1 MSSKS
6 GTGSKQ
12 QTSLFSFFGGGGGNA
27 TAGSKK
33 SESTGTSASSSS
45 SASSKKRA
53 KTKANASKMG
63 STSNAKGGGKKID
76 TAGGSSKNHN
86 KTKTKAARASAPPLA
101 TNSTKKRRIAII
113 NGAADTSTT
122 TPRKPSKV
130 IENVPDFSTFSY
142 AQNESA
148 AAAADDT
155 PMSAATTR
163 TAASTPSSSPLPS
176 SATTPSDAANANAD
190 ADVQMKAVEKEDV
203 TNNADDTELPS
214 TEKEVIGT
222 LMEDAQAMS
231 HDVENDATSNANAD
245 NDNDDDDD
253 GESETKNDKSNS
265 DDDEDNDSSSDSDT
279 ESAAAQG
286 EYQLS
291 EYELLRLRNIERNN
305 RRLAELGLAG
315 GWSSAMPSNT
325 NELRQKA
332 EKKSR
337 KKVKGDTTKTRTP
350 AMPTRRSTRARR
362 TVLEV
367 SAEGEGTFGASILL
381 ADNNVPTYQEKAEIE
396 EEPVEEVFTV
406 SPMLEYA
413 MNADNNANTDASAAL
428 EEWPTDA
435 QPSIIQCLEPIGKRL
450 APPNGLGAIYS
461 LQFYPREWCPE
472 LRSENQSWIVGAGK
486 AGIISL
492 WDCNWSSGSS
502 ASAVEEDD
510 MIDPVLSWKA
520 HSGRWVADV
529 RFLPSTSGS
538 EGVITKSQPSR
549 LLSAANDGSVC
560 LWDLST
566 VSSLNGSP
574 KLLCRTGK
582 ELHRS
587 GIFAM
592 DVDFGQHQT
601 YVATGSKD
609 KTVAVVTLDAIAR
622 GSGFVEPIWVSDY
635 HTAKVGAVA
644 FCGKGTSLLASAS
657 DDGTIAVH
665 DFRANGKKQVVA
677 ELVDAHYRP
686 HSVSWDPLSANNLMT
701 AGLDDQVKVFDIRSL
716 DKPLY
721 TYQGHVPT
729 LSKYKRIHHPVFYN
743 PCQRTASSE
752 LFVLSGGESSAALS
766 MFRNQ
771 DAKEAA
777 VSVYSRGRLPADC
790 GDAGCL
796 AIQGQR
802 VASTVDGG
810 EVLLLAPKLNK
821 G

>member
-12 QTSLFSFFGGGGGNA
+12 QTSLFSFFGGGGGNSN
-27 TAGSKK
+27 AGSKK
-33 SESTGTSASSSS
+33 SESGTSASSSS
-45 SASSKKRA
+45 KKRG
-53 KTKANASKMG
+53 KTKADASKKG
-63 STSNAKGGGKKID
+63 SNAKGGGKKID
-76 TAGGSSKNHN
+76 TAGGSSAMSKKETR
-86 KTKTKAARASAPPLA
+86 KTIAGASRPSLA
-101 TNSTKKRRIAII
+101 TSTKKRRIASGKDEPSAST
-113 NGAADTSTT
+113 GAATSTT
-122 TPRKPSKV
+122 TPRKPSEV
-130 IENVPDFSTFSY
+130 IEN
-142 AQNESA
+142 ESA
-148 AAAADDT
+148 TASADDT

-163 TAASTPSSSPLPS
+163 TATSTPSLSPLPS
-176 SATTPSDAANANAD
+176 SASTPSDAANAD
-190 ADVQMKAVEKEDV
+190 ADVRIKAVEKEDA
-203 TNNADDTELPS
+203 TKGSDGIELPS
-214 TEKEVIGT
+214 TQKDLNETV
-222 LMEDAQAMS
+222 MEDAQAL
-231 HDVENDATSNANAD
+231 NDNDTTSNADAD
-245 NDNDDDDD
+245 EENDGDDDDD
-253 GESETKNDKSNS
+253 GESETKNGKSNS
-265 DDDEDNDSSSDSDT
+265 DDDDDDDSSSDSDT
-279 ESAAAQG
+279 ESTAAQG

-315 GWSSAMPSNT
+315 GWSSAMPSNS
-325 NELRQKA
+325 NEQRQKA
-332 EKKSR
+332 KKKSR

-362 TVLEV
+362 TVFEAA
-367 SAEGEGTFGASILL
+367 AEGEGTFGASNLL
-381 ADNNVPTYQEKAEIE
+381 ADNNVPKYQEMTEIE
-396 EEPVEEVFTV
+396 EEPPVEEVFTV

-413 MNADNNANTDASAAL
+413 MNADDAANTGASAAP
-428 EEWPTDA
+428 EEWSTDA
-435 QPSIIQCLEPIGKRL
+435 QPSDIQCLEPVGKRL

-472 LRSENQSWIVGAGK
+472 QRSEHQSWIVGAGK

-492 WDCNWSSGSS
+492 WNCHWSSGSS
-502 ASAVEEDD
+502 ASTVEEDD

-538 EGVITKSQPSR
+538 EGGITKSPPSR

-592 DVDFGQHQT
+592 DVDIGQKQT

-609 KTVAVVTLDAIAR
+609 KTVAVTTLDAIAR
-622 GSGFVEPIWVSDY
+622 GSGVVEPFWVSDY

-665 DFRANGKKQVVA
+665 DFRSDGKKQVVA

-686 HSVSWDPLSANNLMT
+686 HSVSWDPLSANHLMT

-716 DKPLY
+716 DMPLY

-743 PCQRTASSE
+743 PCQRPASSE

-771 DAKEAA
+771 DAKDTV
-777 VSVYSRGRLPADC
+777 VSVYSRGRLPEFC

-796 AIQGQR
+796 AVQGHR

-810 EVLLLAPKLNK
+810 EVLLLGPKLSK

>member
-6 GTGSKQ
+6 GTGIMQ
-12 QTSLFSFFGGGGGNA
+12 QTSLFSFFGGGGGSAAAGNA
-27 TAGSKK
+27 GTTKSK
-33 SESTGTSASSSS
+33 SGT
-45 SASSKKRA
+45 SSKKPASTKSRA
-53 KTKANASKMG
+53 KTKADASKKG
-63 STSNAKGGGKKID
+63 GNAKGGGGKKID
-76 TAGGSSKNHN
+76 VNTAGGSSKSNN
-86 KTKTKAARASAPPLA
+86 KTKKNAARASAPPLA
-101 TNSTKKRRIAII
+101 TTSTKKRRIASGKDDEPST
-113 NGAADTSTT
+113 GAAATSTT

-130 IENVPDFSTFSY
+130 IENVPFFSTFSY
-142 AQNESA
+142 AKNESA

-163 TAASTPSSSPLPS
+163 TAASTPSSLPSPS
-176 SATTPSDAANANAD
+176 SASTTPSDAAANAD
-190 ADVQMKAVEKEDV
+190 GDVEMKAVEDA
-203 TNNADDTELPS
+203 TNNADDNELPS
-214 TEKEVIGT
+214 AEKDVIDT
-222 LMEDAQAMS
+222 VMEDDAQALNR
-231 HDVENDATSNANAD
+231 VEEND
-245 NDNDDDDD
+245 NDNDDDDND

-265 DDDEDNDSSSDSDT
+265 IEDSDDNNDDSSSDSDA
-279 ESAAAQG
+279 ESTTAAQG
-286 EYQLS
+286 EYRLS

-315 GWSSAMPSNT
+315 GWPSNS
-325 NELRQKA
+325 NEQRQKA
-332 EKKSR
+332 KKKSR

-362 TVLEV
+362 TVLEAA
-367 SAEGEGTFGASILL
+367 AEGEGTFGASNLL

-413 MNADNNANTDASAAL
+413 MNADNTANTDASAAL
-428 EEWPTDA
+428 KEWPTDA
-435 QPSIIQCLEPIGKRL
+435 QPSDIQCLEPIGKRL

-461 LQFYPREWCPE
+461 LQFYPQKWCPE
-472 LRSENQSWIVGAGK
+472 QRSENQTWIVGAGK

-492 WDCNWSSGSS
+492 WDCNWSRGSS
-502 ASAVEEDD
+502 TSAVEEDD

-538 EGVITKSQPSR
+538 EGAITKSPPSR

-592 DVDFGQHQT
+592 DVDVGQHQIH
-601 YVATGSKD
+601 VATGSKD
-609 KTVAVVTLDAIAR
+609 KTVAVTTLEKPHWP
-622 GSGFVEPIWVSDY
+622 FWVSDY

-665 DFRANGKKQVVA
+665 DIRADGKKQVVA

-686 HSVSWDPLSANNLMT
+686 HSVSWDPLSENNLMT

-743 PCQRTASSE
+743 PCQRTTSSE

-771 DAKEAA
+771 DAKDAA

-810 EVLLLAPKLNK
+810 EVLLLAPKLNQ